1 MFTEETTVI
10 NVEESAMETSDV
22 IEFEEEEFIEEVAEN
37 TIDMD
42 KILAQT
48 IANYTL
54 MEMCYTI
61 KLTDYRTADIKKLS
75 HNLLNK

>member
-1 MFTEETTVI
+1 
-10 NVEESAMETSDV
+10 
-22 IEFEEEEFIEEVAEN
+22 
-37 TIDMD
+37 MD

-75 HNLLNK
+75 HYLLNK